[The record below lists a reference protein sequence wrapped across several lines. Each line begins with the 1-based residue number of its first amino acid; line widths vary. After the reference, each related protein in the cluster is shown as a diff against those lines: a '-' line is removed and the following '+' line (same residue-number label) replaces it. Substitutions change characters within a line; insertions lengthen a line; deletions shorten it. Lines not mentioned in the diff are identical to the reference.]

1 MPQITAVITAL
12 RPKHWVKNIFVF
24 APVVFGHRILNSAD
38 LLSTAAV
45 FGLFCMLSSAIYLIN
60 DIADRE
66 KDRLHPVKRL
76 RPIAAGSL
84 QVGSAV
90 VLALL
95 LGGTALAGALWL
107 NIEFAQI
114 ALGYL
119 VLNLAYSFFLK
130 NVVIL
135 DVMVVST
142 GFLLRV
148 WGGAVVIGVAM
159 SHWLVLCTVLISL
172 FLGFVKR
179 RQEIATYEDS
189 TVQRPILSEYSLPFL
204 DQLIAVLTSTT
215 LLAYMLYTFSPE
227 VAEKLGTRWMGLTLP
242 FVLYGMFRY
251 LYLVHQHGEG
261 ESPTALVLTD
271 KPLLLNVFLW
281 GLTVLAVL
289 YLFGQ

>member
-1 MPQITAVITAL
+1 MPQVAAVITAL

-24 APVVFGHRILNSAD
+24 APVVFGHRILVSGD

-60 DIADRE
+60 DVADRE
-66 KDRLHPVKRL
+66 KDRLHPVKRK

-84 QVGSAV
+84 QVGPAV
-90 VLALL
+90 ALALL
-95 LGGTALAGALWL
+95 LAVTALGFAFWM

-148 WGGAVVIGVAM
+148 WGGAVVIGVVM

-179 RQEIATYEDS
+179 RQEISTYADS
-189 TVQRPILSEYSLPFL
+189 TEQRPILSEYSLPFL

>member
-1 MPQITAVITAL
+1 MQVTAVIVAL
-12 RPKHWVKNIFVF
+12 RPKHWVKNVFVF
-24 APVVFGHRILNSAD
+24 APVVFGHRVTDPQA

-45 FGLFCMLSSAIYLIN
+45 FGLFCMLSSAVYLIN

-66 KDRLHPVKRL
+66 KDRQHPVKRM

-84 QVGSAV
+84 SVLVAAV
-90 VLALL
+90 LAALLAATALL
-95 LGGTALAGALWL
+95 LAFGLNRQFAL
-107 NIEFAQI
+107 I

-119 VLNLAYSFFLK
+119 VLNLAYSFILK

-135 DVMVVST
+135 DVMVVSS

-148 WGGAVVIGVAM
+148 WAGAVAIGVIM
-159 SHWLVLCTVLISL
+159 SHWLVLCTALIAL

-179 RQEIATYEDS
+179 RQEISTYTES
-189 TVQRPILSEYSLPFL
+189 TDQRPILSEYSLPFL
-204 DQLIAVLTSTT
+204 DQLIAILTSTT
-215 LLAYMLYTFSPE
+215 LLAYMLYAFSPE

-251 LYLVHQHGEG
+251 LYLVHQRGEG
-261 ESPTALVLTD
+261 ESPTSIVLKD
-271 KPLLLNVFLW
+271 KPLILAVFLW

>member
-1 MPQITAVITAL
+1 MQVTAVIVAL
-12 RPKHWVKNIFVF
+12 RPKHWVKNVFVF
-24 APVVFGHRILNSAD
+24 APVVFGHRVTDPQA

-45 FGLFCMLSSAIYLIN
+45 FGLFCMLSSAVYLIN

-66 KDRLHPVKRL
+66 KDRQHPVKRM

-84 QVGSAV
+84 SVLVAAV
-90 VLALL
+90 LAALLAATALL
-95 LGGTALAGALWL
+95 LAFGLNRQFAL
-107 NIEFAQI
+107 I

-119 VLNLAYSFFLK
+119 VLNLAYSFILK

-135 DVMVVST
+135 DVMVVSS

-148 WGGAVVIGVAM
+148 WAGAVAIGVIM
-159 SHWLVLCTVLISL
+159 SHWLVLCTALIAL

-179 RQEIATYEDS
+179 RQEISTYTES
-189 TVQRPILSEYSLPFL
+189 TDQRPILSEYSLPFL
-204 DQLIAVLTSTT
+204 DQLIAILTSTT
-215 LLAYMLYTFSPE
+215 LLAYMLYAFSPE

-251 LYLVHQHGEG
+251 LYLVHQRGEG
-261 ESPTALVLTD
+261 ESPTSIVLKD
-271 KPLLLNVFLW
+271 KPLILAVFLW

-289 YLFGQ
+289 YQFGQ